1 MAFRDYNYY
10 VLIFQGCA
18 GQSGSLVGKAS
29 STSAHYP
36 PSELSNLLQGQR
48 RGENDTMLILSWLFL
63 VLMCVINNTLI
74 ILLTFSHFCSLLLVS
89 SPFQCN
95 KHSPYRSAKW
105 KCFNRVAFYSDVQA
119 MRFIFV
125 LELQSFVLRI
135 MYLSHV
141 YLCMGLRYHS
151 SICKMGK
158 TSRMRWVCG
167 SHHYHCQGYIP

>member
-18 GQSGSLVGKAS
+18 VPSGSLVRKAS
-29 STSAHYP
+29 STDAHYP
-36 PSELSNLLQGQR
+36 SSEFSNLLQGQR
-48 RGENDTMLILSWLFL
+48 RRENDTMLILSWLFL

-74 ILLTFSHFCSLLLVS
+74 ILLTFFSHFCSLLLVS
-89 SPFQCN
+89 SPFRRN
-95 KHSPYRSAKW
+95 KRSPYRSAKW

-125 LELQSFVLRI
+125 LEIQSFVLRI
-135 MYLSHV
+135 MYLSRV

-151 SICKMGK
+151 SICKMGEDIMHEV
-158 TSRMRWVCG
+158 SVR
-167 SHHYHCQGYIP
+167 